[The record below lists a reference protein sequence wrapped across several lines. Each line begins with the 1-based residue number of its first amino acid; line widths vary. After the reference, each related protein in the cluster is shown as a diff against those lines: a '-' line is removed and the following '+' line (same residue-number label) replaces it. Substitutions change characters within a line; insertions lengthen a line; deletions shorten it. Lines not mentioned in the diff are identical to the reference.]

1 MSVGAIV
8 ALMAGKLFKIRDLK
22 IETKEITQKL
32 ISTADYI
39 VRTNNSEKEVILSP
53 KKNANELE
61 VSTLPFHFGY
71 SKFLS
76 KNYPYADLYSIRINE
91 EEVAAQVRRKYPSQT
106 EDYIQRQIEVE
117 KNAIRQNLPL
127 KMQIE
132 RDYDESKEVIRI
144 ESVEDAEGNEK
155 LNKYFSM
162 HYQTLEDEKGYWLDK
177 CEFILIVK

>member
-1 MSVGAIV
+1 M
-8 ALMAGKLFKIRDLK
+8 
-22 IETKEITQKL
+22 
-32 ISTADYI
+32 
-39 VRTNNSEKEVILSP
+39 
-53 KKNANELE
+53 
-61 VSTLPFHFGY
+61 
-71 SKFLS
+71 
-76 KNYPYADLYSIRINE
+76 YSIRINE

-177 CEFILIVK
+177 CEFILNVK